1 MSVAVPA
8 GTGKVDAF
16 LGGRLHLAQMPTG
29 HRAGTDAILL
39 AACVLP
45 GSHGT
50 AIDVGAGCGA
60 AGLAALVRAPA
71 LNMML
76 IEIDAAT
83 TALAQDNIARNDLSG
98 RARAVTADVLT
109 AASRRAAGIVDGA
122 AQIVLTNPPFLDTSK
137 ARPSPDPDRARSHS
151 MDGGIDLW
159 LKASL
164 ALLAPGGLFAMIHRA
179 DALGEALAGLG
190 QRLGNVAIRPVHP
203 RANAPAIRVLIT
215 GIKGSRAPLL
225 LLPPLILHGPDGRF
239 SAQAEAIHRGEM
251 GLESQPP
258 RA

>member
-1 MSVAVPA
+1 MSVALPDSP
-8 GTGKVDAF
+8 GKVDAF

-39 AACVLP
+39 AACIP
-45 GSHGT
+45 DEAQGT
-50 AIDVGAGCGA
+50 AVDVGAGVGA
-60 AGLAALVRAPA
+60 AGLTALMRASA
-71 LNMML
+71 LNTVL
-76 IEIDAAT
+76 VEIDAAT
-83 TALAQDNIARNDLSG
+83 AALAQDNIARNDLSG
-98 RARAVTADVLT
+98 RARAVTADVLV
-109 AASRRAAGIVDGA
+109 AASRRAAGLVDGT
-122 AQIVLTNPPFLDTSK
+122 AQIVLTNPPFFDSATT
-137 ARPSPDPDRARSHS
+137 RPSPDADRARAHA

-179 DALGEALAGLG
+179 EALGEILVGLG
-190 QRLGNVAIRPVHP
+190 QRLGNVSIRPVHA
-203 RANAPAIRVLIT
+203 RADAPAIRVLIT
-215 GIKGSRAPLL
+215 GIKGSRAPLS

-239 SAQAEAIHRGEM
+239 TVQAEAIHRGEM